1 VARQQ
6 GYAAA
11 SEALSLARELDL
23 WLPRIQAL
31 LVLAA
36 ITARRGAEREFL
48 DYAEELQPALEDAGL
63 VGYSMWLRQS
73 LGLLA
78 LGLADLEGAARELEV
93 AARRLRTLGIHSRG
107 IVPNA
112 ELAEVY
118 ARAGRREEAEA
129 ALEAFEASLETQSP
143 VGLATA
149 ARARALLAPDDELE
163 QRFEETFA
171 LHARSDD
178 RWALAR
184 TQLAFGERLR
194 RTGRRVDAREQLR
207 LALETFEEQGAVAW
221 ADRTRAELRASGET
235 LRRRKSWE
243 EEELTPQELQIA
255 LHVARGM
262 TNREV
267 GAALFLSHKTIE
279 FHLGRIYRKLKM
291 HSRAEL
297 IRRFARQ
304 AEETEV
310 VTA

>member
-1 VARQQ
+1 
-6 GYAAA
+6 
-11 SEALSLARELDL
+11 
-23 WLPRIQAL
+23 
-31 LVLAA
+31 
-36 ITARRGAEREFL
+36 
-48 DYAEELQPALEDAGL
+48 
-63 VGYSMWLRQS
+63 
-73 LGLLA
+73 
-78 LGLADLEGAARELEV
+78 
-93 AARRLRTLGIHSRG
+93 
-107 IVPNA
+107 VPNA

-129 ALEAFEASLETQSP
+129 AIESFEASLETQSP

-163 QRFEETFA
+163 QRFEEAFA
-171 LHARSDD
+171 LHERSDD

-194 RTGRRVDAREQLR
+194 RAGRRVDAREQLR
-207 LALETFEEQGAVAW
+207 LALETFEGQGAAAW

-235 LRRRKSWE
+235 VRRRKSWE
-243 EEELTPQELQIA
+243 EEELTPQELQIS

-304 AEETEV
+304 AEEAQV
-310 VTA
+310 MTA